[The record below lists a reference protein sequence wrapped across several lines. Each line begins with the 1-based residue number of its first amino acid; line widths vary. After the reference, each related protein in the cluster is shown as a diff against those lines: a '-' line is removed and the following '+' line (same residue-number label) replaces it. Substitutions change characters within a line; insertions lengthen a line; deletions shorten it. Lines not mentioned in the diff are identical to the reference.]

1 MSLDTGLI
9 HSYQVA
15 TVDTVTD
22 HCLRTKFTG
31 NIMKYQNLG
40 GGHISKISWQDDGC
54 WMNMFN
60 V

>member
-40 GGHISKISWQDDGC
+40 GAYFKDI
-54 WMNMFN
+54 MAR
-60 V
+60 